1 MIRAWVMN
9 GLIFITFERSMSWG
23 KNALYVKVSQCQQ
36 KKHQEQVK
44 GRFSNAFFIK
54 SGQVFSKGVL
64 SYC

>member
-1 MIRAWVMN
+1 MN
-9 GLIFITFERSMSWG
+9 ELIFITFERSMSWG

-54 SGQVFSKGVL
+54 RDQVFN
-64 SYC
+64 